1 MTLLVSW
8 IGIDTHGT
16 SSIYIASDSRI
27 TWENS
32 AKFDLG
38 RKVFAFSKWPDI
50 LGYCGDVLF
59 PSIVLNQ
66 IVELADSG
74 LLFSP
79 NDSCEQ
85 KFEAII
91 KKMNDLFSAYPALQ
105 VGFEKNSLQV
115 IHASRAPNDNK
126 KYFCRSIRWSQKQR
140 RWLAEEISMPQVS
153 DVLLVSGSGKKEF
166 DENYVRYQ
174 LGPNR
179 DTSRNVFHCFCDT
192 LNHIKDPTV
201 GGAPQIVG
209 VYRKPG
215 SSAISIGVIYKQ
227 SRFFLGAKI
236 DNLHSFENI
245 VWRNE
250 NFEQCDGKTMK
261 KLDKAQPQPDPLRRL

>member
-1 MTLLVSW
+1 MPKALKQLKSFTP
-8 IGIDTHGT
+8 
-16 SSIYIASDSRI
+16 
-27 TWENS
+27 
-32 AKFDLG
+32 
-38 RKVFAFSKWPDI
+38 AFSKWPDI

-74 LLFSP
+74 LLFSQ

-105 VGFEKNSLQV
+105 VGFDKNSLQV

-126 KYFCRSIRWSQKQR
+126 KFFCRSIRWSQKQS

-153 DVLLVSGSGKKEF
+153 DVLLISGSGKKEF
-166 DENYVRYQ
+166 EENYARYR

-192 LNHIKDPTV
+192 LNHIKDPAV

-215 SSAISIGVIYKQ
+215 SSAINIGVIFGQ
-227 SRFFLGAKI
+227 SRFTLPSMEIIDLSLPTSIAFFRNSAEGLGGVIASHADELKHGLRYHPMLLGADYLNKI
-236 DNLHSFENI
+236 GALNMYLIS
-245 VWRNE
+245 R
-250 NFEQCDGKTMK
+250 G
-261 KLDKAQPQPDPLRRL
+261 